1 MRESKLFCIFFV
13 FLCSKSYLCGD
24 KRQKLNKNI
33 GIMNQNE
40 QEFEQVMRTH
50 KATIYTVCA
59 SAVGIFFGLIICF
72 GFYFCEIYRVN
83 QSVREIDE
91 LTKDDLK

>member
-1 MRESKLFCIFFV
+1 M

-91 LTKDDLK
+91 LAKD

>member
-1 MRESKLFCIFFV
+1 MNYELFSLFCVANRTFAATKGQMSNKTI
-13 FLCSKSYLCGD
+13 GTM
-24 KRQKLNKNI
+24 NKN
-33 GIMNQNE
+33 E
-40 QEFEQVMRTH
+40 QDFEQQVRAH